1 MPALVLKNI
10 PKHAENDSFVFS
22 GIGSFQVGNMV
33 LNGKFEEL
41 TGYYLNTGQPKR
53 TKAELVA
60 EFKRRLIPIVSIRI
74 KCE

>member
-41 TGYYLNTGQPKR
+41 TDYYLNIGQPKR

-60 EFKRRLIPIVSIRI
+60 EFKRRVAPIVATRV
-74 KCE
+74 KLE

>member
-1 MPALVLKNI
+1 MPALFLKNI

-22 GIGSFQVGNMV
+22 GIGTMEVGTLV

-41 TGYYLNTGQPKR
+41 ADYYLNIGQPKR

-60 EFKRRLIPIVSIRI
+60 EFKRRLTPIVPIRV
-74 KCE
+74 KSE